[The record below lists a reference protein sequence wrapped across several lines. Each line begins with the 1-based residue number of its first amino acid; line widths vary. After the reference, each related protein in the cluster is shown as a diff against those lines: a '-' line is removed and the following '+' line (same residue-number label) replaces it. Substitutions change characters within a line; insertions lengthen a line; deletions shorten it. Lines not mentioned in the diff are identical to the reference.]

1 MVAPVVKE
9 LELRGVACDVIA
21 LTTGYRKAQQMGL
34 QPLGYSDFQHLVR
47 SLPEVLAWGD
57 QLYPENQHPDV
68 SAVESRLYLGVN
80 YAQWVDD
87 HGVAVAASMYAT
99 QGRRGFYPLTFMR
112 AIVNAVKPDIVVTT
126 NSNRSEQAV
135 IEAAAGLSIP
145 TLSMVDLFLGVNDPF
160 CKRRLYADKL
170 TVISDSVKQV
180 LQSVGVAP
188 TRIVVTGNPAF
199 DGLSSGAVRQQAREF
214 RHRLGWDN
222 LKVVMFAG
230 HMEDLPDTPLAW
242 RGRLF
247 CIEVEAKLR
256 QWVAQGDDRALIV
269 RYHPSES
276 HLYPDFAPHPRMH
289 RSDPSTDPLHP
300 TLLASDFVVVQA
312 STVGLEASLAGR
324 AVLCLRYAP
333 SVQGTSYNYADLGLA
348 TAIDSLNELIM
359 ALNSDTPMFR
369 IDPDSYLVGRSAA
382 AVCTQIEGLM
392 HSEES
397 LPR

>member
-1 MVAPVVKE
+1 MVAPVVKR
-9 LELRGVACDVIA
+9 LQSMGVECHVLA
-21 LTTGYRKAQQMGL
+21 LTTGYRKAEQLGL
-34 QPLGYSDFQHLVR
+34 HPLGYRDFQHLVP
-47 SLPEVLAWGD
+47 SLSDVLAWGH
-57 QLYPENQHPDV
+57 QLYPGNQHPDV
-68 SAVESRLYLGVN
+68 SEAESLLYLGIN
-80 YAQWVDD
+80 YAQWVHD
-87 HGVAVAASMYAT
+87 HGLAVAASMYAA

-135 IEAAAGLSIP
+135 IEAAAGLGIP
-145 TLSMVDLFLGVNDPF
+145 TLSMVDLFLGINDPF
-160 CKRRLYADKL
+160 CKRNLYADKL

-180 LQSVGVAP
+180 LQSAGVAS
-188 TRIVVTGNPAF
+188 TRIAVTGNPAF
-199 DGLSSGAVRQQAREF
+199 DGLSDKALRQQAREF
-214 RHRLGWDN
+214 RHKLGWDN
-222 LKVVMFAG
+222 LNVVMFAG

-247 CIEVEAKLR
+247 CMEVEATLR

-276 HLYPDFAPHPRMH
+276 HLYPEFAPHPRMH

-333 SVQGTSYNYADLGLA
+333 SVQGTSYNYANLGLA
-348 TAIDSLNELIM
+348 TAIDSLNELTM
-359 ALNSDTPMFR
+359 ALNSDAPMLR
-369 IDPDSYLVGRSAA
+369 IDPDAYLVGRSAA
-382 AVCTQIEGLM
+382 AVCAQIEGLM
-392 HSEES
+392 
-397 LPR
+397 